1 MDNQTSIRII
11 DIQSREIDPYTTT
24 QDYRG
29 DAKYLV
35 HLFGLDEKRNTFS
48 LMVEDFAP
56 YFYIIIDSG
65 SKKSNFS
72 RDGFEKW
79 LRDKLGSKYANGI
92 EEIILEKHKKLY
104 GFDAGTQHNFVKIS
118 FTNMD
123 SYHKAKNIW
132 YRIITKPSY
141 KKSLKK
147 YTKDNIK
154 YNGYKI
160 T

>member
-72 RDGFEKW
+72 
-79 LRDKLGSKYANGI
+79 I
-92 EEIILEKHKKLY
+92 
-104 GFDAGTQHNFVKIS
+104 
-118 FTNMD
+118 
-123 SYHKAKNIW
+123 
-132 YRIITKPSY
+132 
-141 KKSLKK
+141 
-147 YTKDNIK
+147 
-154 YNGYKI
+154 
-160 T
+160 